1 MIQVQERLRALAS
14 NLPAPPSSGHG
25 TSAAGEAAP
34 PWNGRGRG
42 RYTTSSE
49 SDAAL
54 PLVRLNP
61 PASSRPGA
69 VAQPAQALN
78 QGTGG
83 DAPMPPPP
91 HPPGPT
97 NPTAQGTAAAAG
109 TAPRRLR
116 LAPSEPSDDEFA
128 AMTKSQR
135 DRHVRRVRQWRAIQW
150 SADLNSQAQR
160 ILAAAAA
167 AATPGGSQ
175 VAGTGGFIR
184 NNTPG
189 AAHLAAGIVLGA
201 QAAAQGAAP
210 PNMSAQAEAAI
221 QGAAPDDPAAA
232 AQGAAPVDDEE
243 KMDQGASPNSDADE
257 EGKK

>member
-1 MIQVQERLRALAS
+1 
-14 NLPAPPSSGHG
+14 
-25 TSAAGEAAP
+25 
-34 PWNGRGRG
+34 
-42 RYTTSSE
+42 
-49 SDAAL
+49 
-54 PLVRLNP
+54 
-61 PASSRPGA
+61 
-69 VAQPAQALN
+69 
-78 QGTGG
+78 
-83 DAPMPPPP
+83 MPPPS
-91 HPPGPT
+91 PGPT
-97 NPTAQGTAAAAG
+97 NPAAQGTAAAAG
-109 TAPRRLR
+109 AAPCRLR

-128 AMTKSQR
+128 AMTKPQR

-167 AATPGGSQ
+167 AASPGGSQ
-175 VAGTGGFIR
+175 VAGTGGFIP

-201 QAAAQGAAP
+201 QAAH
-210 PNMSAQAEAAI
+210 MITQAEAAI

-232 AQGAAPVDDEE
+232 AQGAALVDDEE